1 MIRPATAA
9 DVPRL
14 VEMGRRFRSETG
26 YAKILAENPAK
37 MTELATQ
44 LAASGG
50 LLVSER
56 AGELVGMIGFYV
68 YPHFLSG
75 ESTAGEVFWWV
86 EPEHRGEGV
95 KLLKEA
101 ERRARTAGAETMQMI
116 APTDRVATLYKR
128 LGYEFVEASYQ
139 RSL

>member
-1 MIRPATAA
+1 MIRAATAA

-14 VEMGRRFRSETG
+14 VEMGRRFRSVTG
-26 YAKILAENPAK
+26 YAKILAENPEK
-37 MTELATQ
+37 MAELAGQ
-44 LAASGG
+44 LVSQGG

-56 AGELVGMIGFYV
+56 SGTLVGMLGFIV
-68 YPHFLSG
+68 YPHFISG
-75 ESTAGEVFWWV
+75 ETTGGEVFWWV

-95 KLLKEA
+95 KLLREA
-101 ERRARTAGAETMQMI
+101 ERLARAAGAQKMQMI
-116 APTDRVATLYKR
+116 APTERVATFYQR

>member
-1 MIRPATAA
+1 MIRQATAS

-26 YAKILAENPAK
+26 YARVLAENPQK

-44 LAASGG
+44 LTSLGC

-56 AGELVGMIGFYV
+56 AGQLVGMLGYFV
-68 YPHFLSG
+68 YPHFISG
-75 ESTAGEVFWWV
+75 EQTAGEVFWWV
-86 EPEHRGEGV
+86 EPECRGEGV
-95 KLLKEA
+95 KLLREA
-101 ERRARTAGAETMQMI
+101 EKRARESGAERMQMI
-116 APTDRVATLYKR
+116 APTDRVANLYKR